1 MEYWQLNFGKR
12 IGEEL
17 YDIREDPYC
26 LINLAVD
33 SKYVVLKKK
42 LDTEMT
48 QKLVEQADPRI
59 LGNGDIFDHFEY
71 SGKVKNYYS
80 RYLKGEK
87 VQADWVNESD
97 YDYDLLGK

>member
-1 MEYWQLNFGKR
+1 M
-12 IGEEL
+12 
-17 YDIREDPYC
+17 
-26 LINLAVD
+26 A
-33 SKYVVLKKK
+33 
-42 LDTEMT
+42 

-59 LGNGDIFDHFEY
+59 LGNGDVFDHYEY
-71 SGKVKNYYS
+71 SGLVKNYYN